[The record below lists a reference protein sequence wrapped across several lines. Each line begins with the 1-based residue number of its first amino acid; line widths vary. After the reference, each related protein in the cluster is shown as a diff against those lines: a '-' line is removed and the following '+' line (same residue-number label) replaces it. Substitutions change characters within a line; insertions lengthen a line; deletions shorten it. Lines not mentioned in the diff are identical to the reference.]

1 MQYPITFIGAGRALN
16 EAAVPVPA
24 PYMRRTFFLE
34 DIPDTAP
41 LEITSAGFY
50 ELYINGIHI
59 TRGRMAPYISNPD
72 EALYVDAYE
81 LHPYLKKGE
90 NVLGLLL
97 GNGLANTTSPAGKD
111 SEFHTAR
118 FRAAPCV
125 ALCLKLGETVLES
138 DASFRTAPSPL
149 LSDDYRGGEIYDARH
164 EITGW
169 TEPGYDD
176 SAWAFAQVASPPR
189 GEFIANGANP
199 IVVIGEI
206 APVSVRQEGEAYLY
220 DFGVNSAGVC
230 RLRIRDAQEGQT
242 ITLCHREKL
251 WPNGLSEED
260 SVYAEPD
267 FDFGQTDRYICR
279 GGALEEWTPTFTY
292 HGFSY
297 VEVTGLTPEQAVP
310 DALTYLE
317 LSTEMKERGGFRCSN
332 ATANAVLDITMR
344 SARSNFQHY
353 LTDCPHREKNGWT
366 ADAALSAEN
375 ILLFLEPDNN
385 FRQWMQMLRKA
396 QAEQGALP
404 GIVPTSGHA
413 YTCLNGPAWD
423 CAVIWL
429 PYYQWK
435 YRGELTIVQENAHA
449 MMRYLEYLTTRVRED
464 GLVAFGLG
472 DWSHAGRGAWLFK
485 SPLELTDTATCMDM
499 CAKAA
504 VLFEAAGR
512 PLQAEFARSFHARLK
527 EAARKRLLNLQ
538 TMVAMGNCQTSQA
551 MAIHYD
557 MFEPGEKPAAFT
569 RLLNLIERDGSV
581 MDVGVLG
588 GRILFHVLAEFGRA
602 DLAFKLI
609 TQSKFPSFG
618 WLIDQG
624 ATTLWENFMLPKTK
638 WLDSRNHQFWGDIGH
653 WLVRWLA
660 GIQYDCPS
668 HTLDI
673 RPQFIDD
680 LEYAEG
686 FHLAPEGKISVRWRR
701 TDERILL
708 EVEAPAELNG
718 NIYLPDMYTFED
730 ERYDNGVFVKPT
742 VSGTYTLLPYKAM

>member
-1 MQYPITFIGAGRALN
+1 MQYPITFIEAGKAIN

-41 LEITSAGFY
+41 LEITAAGFY

-72 EALYVDAYE
+72 EALYVDVYE
-81 LHPYLKKGE
+81 LQPYLKKGE

-97 GNGLANTTSPAGKD
+97 GNGLVNTTSPAGKD

-118 FRAAPCV
+118 FRAAPCA
-125 ALCLKLGETVLES
+125 ALCLNLGETILES
-138 DASFRTAPSPL
+138 DTSFRTAPSPL
-149 LSDDYRGGEIYDARH
+149 LSNDYRGGETYDARR

-169 TEPGYDD
+169 AEPGYDD

-189 GEFIANGANP
+189 GEFISNGANP
-199 IVVIGEI
+199 IVAIGEI
-206 APVSVRQEGEAYLY
+206 VPISVQREGEAYLY
-220 DFGVNSAGVC
+220 DFGINSAGVC
-230 RLRIRDAQEGQT
+230 RLRIRDTQEGQT
-242 ITLCHREKL
+242 ITLRYREKL

-260 SVYAEPD
+260 SIYAAPD
-267 FDFGQTDRYICR
+267 FDFGQTDCYVCR
-279 GGALEEWTPTFTY
+279 GGSLEEWTPTFTY

-297 VEVTGLTPEQAVP
+297 VEITGLTPEQALP
-310 DALTYLE
+310 DTLTYLE
-317 LSTEMKERGGFRCSN
+317 LSTEMKERGGFSCSN
-332 ATANAVLDITMR
+332 ATANAILNITMR
-344 SARSNFQHY
+344 SARSNFQHF

-435 YRGELTIVQENAHA
+435 YRGELAIVQENAHA

-485 SPLELTDTATCMDM
+485 SPLELTDTATSMDM

-504 VLFEAAGR
+504 ALFEAAGR
-512 PLQAEFARSFHARLK
+512 QLQAEFARSFHVKLK
-527 EAARKRLLNLQ
+527 EAARKKLLNLQ
-538 TMVAMGNCQTSQA
+538 TMVALGNCQTSQA

-557 MFEPGEKPAAFT
+557 MFEPGESQ
-569 RLLNLIERDGSV
+569 RRS
-581 MDVGVLG
+581 
-588 GRILFHVLAEFGRA
+588 
-602 DLAFKLI
+602 
-609 TQSKFPSFG
+609 QG
-618 WLIDQG
+618 W
-624 ATTLWENFMLPKTK
+624 
-638 WLDSRNHQFWGDIGH
+638 
-653 WLVRWLA
+653 
-660 GIQYDCPS
+660 
-668 HTLDI
+668 
-673 RPQFIDD
+673 
-680 LEYAEG
+680 
-686 FHLAPEGKISVRWRR
+686 
-701 TDERILL
+701 
-708 EVEAPAELNG
+708 
-718 NIYLPDMYTFED
+718 
-730 ERYDNGVFVKPT
+730 
-742 VSGTYTLLPYKAM
+742 